1 MILAHCGRRGGG
13 WDGRAIPYHKIGLHI
28 KYEPLTRPR
37 TLEKLGVGGGSRD
50 YMVVVKRYFRV
61 PLWSKTL
68 T

>member
-1 MILAHCGRRGGG
+1 MYHDFGPLWEEGGG

-50 YMVVVKRYFRV
+50 YMVV
-61 PLWSKTL
+61 LWSKTL